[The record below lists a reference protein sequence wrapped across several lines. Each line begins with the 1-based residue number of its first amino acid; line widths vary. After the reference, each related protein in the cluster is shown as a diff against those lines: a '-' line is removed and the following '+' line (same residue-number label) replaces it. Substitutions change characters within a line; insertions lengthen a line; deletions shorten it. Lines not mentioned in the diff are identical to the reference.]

1 MKKTLIVVDMQKDFI
16 TGSLGSLEAANIV
29 GNVKAKIENYRSEGN
44 EIIFTRDTHQENYL
58 STREG
63 QYLPVTHCVEHTE
76 GWEVVEELRIE
87 NAVYVDKPNFGY
99 LGWKQYSLEEIEL
112 VGVCTDI
119 CVVSNALILKATFPE
134 GTVKVDASCCAGV
147 TKESHEQALAVMKMC
162 QVEVY
167 GEGEKE

>member
-1 MKKTLIVVDMQKDFI
+1 M
-16 TGSLGSLEAANIV
+16 
-29 GNVKAKIENYRSEGN
+29 
-44 EIIFTRDTHQENYL
+44 

-119 CVVSNALILKATFPE
+119 CVVSNALILKATFQE